1 MGKLLEKSIGFN
13 LAYKI
18 LPQKGNLVYEYNPF
32 RNYRLDRDLYEYDG
46 QYLTLNKLNDLGI
59 TIQDLY
65 EYNGQYL
72 TLDELNNL
80 GIAAQE
86 KNKVQKWIGVP
97 PNKQEPIFH
106 EAGEIVDFITNEFN
120 FDLEHPV
127 DIIAQPSYDDSV
139 NLILNDGK
147 NTPKLI
153 NSRFSPIGKNKYQVV
168 DRKGTNDTNLYD
180 MGSQFELDTSL
191 YKQSLTIPKLKFIG
205 VQSGGNLPVG
215 NYHFYFR
222 YVDDDGNETDYVAES
237 GLVSV
242 FIGSTPT
249 SIRSG
254 FRNENSYKI
263 VRFLLSNIDSAYQ
276 YVNVYYTRET
286 SDINE
291 NSTTSAVKIEQK
303 FYVNQ
308 SQQCE
313 INITGLEE
321 TTEKTLADI
330 NPTYLICE
338 NAGTQEIVQNRLFL
352 ANVKFPDLDYLDL
365 QDISLRFIPNRII
378 SEYDLNTIDQNY
390 IQSNSNNYYNS
401 TFIYNKVGYW
411 KDDLYRFGIVYIL
424 EDGSLSPVF
433 NIRGRYNI
441 NQETTEKIDE
451 IIKNGERNLIV
462 VSQDNFIK
470 EGEQYENS
478 KGVCSFKSE
487 KEFDIIGLKIDTTQE
502 VIDYLKTTYKI
513 KGFFFV
519 RQKRMP
525 LTLCQALTI
534 GIDPESNTP
543 ILPIK
548 KDILQDTFSKKRI
561 FRNKKTGE
569 IVIGNIHGTNLLQSW
584 SKIYNDIKF
593 DAEVEKSPNSS
604 VYGNDDWECY
614 YGQHL
619 PENDDTCFV
628 AERFIDDAKQLNQEF
643 KPRLYVLENNKIKR
657 FGAICPEY
665 DINSPYYNSLFIGDT
680 FVVEYASNQPSI
692 DNKPK
697 DYLTNTDRHFYNKE
711 FKATDS
717 RTLSCKI
724 QGVEDNIKLV
734 AINDLFYSSRAGDAE
749 EAFRF
754 KYIGNKNKKSSAYN
768 LLRGSFGP
776 YIAISGIDE
785 ANKLINIKIPGY
797 QNSNMEDYFK
807 IRFNDKS
814 SFFAISDRIDIN
826 EVTENPSWNLYRGDC
841 YICQYTHRVN
851 RNFQD
856 PSAPTNDSVVDET
869 CWAQNFTYSNGI
881 LKKENFDKINLG
893 DVNAIQLGMWVTS
906 TYKSTYNL
914 NIRNIDDS
922 ITDEVALI
930 GHPRGFFPYQS
941 MSTDGSFKTP
951 EALCFN
957 MGFRQSLSNRYNFEI
972 PDVPAIKNNFSTRI
986 LYSNVQIQNAF
997 KNGFR
1002 TFEGD
1007 NYKDYPINYGSITKI
1022 LELNS
1027 NLLCI
1032 FEHGIGLLPISERA
1046 MSGEGPGGPIY
1057 LNINNILPE
1066 TPMIIS
1072 DMYGSQWK
1080 DSIIKTPNAVYG
1092 VDTIAKKIW
1101 VTTGKDFQCI
1111 SDIAIQE
1118 FLNNNI
1124 TLTERELTP
1133 ILGIR
1138 NVKTHYNAYKGDVM
1152 FTFYDNLYGF
1162 NEKVWNLCY
1171 NETSKHW
1178 ISFYSWIPSFS
1189 ENIYNQYFSFD
1200 RNCSK
1205 WISKLA
1211 PNIGSIL
1218 VDNCIIKEYNQE
1230 NKPTI
1235 KLSISDSI
1243 IKSNKYFN
1251 TKIEFN
1257 IEKDVYGNFNNFDI
1271 TKDGTI
1277 TPNCDYKTLCI
1288 EDYYRIKDGKEITP
1302 DDPTYELNLPIAYD
1316 ENNRRKWL
1324 TGQHK
1329 IPVILLNIK
1338 AKISISLKDGYTN
1351 FKEQEE
1357 YAKDYNALYSTYNA
1371 GMLQQTIALIP
1382 EYNLQFLTTDFW
1394 KHGQSGIIDLK
1405 DTILPTHWYG
1415 KQHPFEFEF
1424 VVADNPQAHKI
1435 FDNLEIIS
1443 NNAEPESFHYEIV
1456 GDCFNFD
1463 KKNMFIRQEAT
1474 KELFQKNECDISFNP
1489 IYKTLKEQQQFKS
1502 TIFPLY
1508 YQKYDTINEI
1518 EDYYKLATSNNKDYS
1533 ALSGAEIIK
1542 YKDEYRIQNHSPA
1555 KDIKDVGLL
1564 RGNMYY
1570 KEDKWDIRI
1579 NPINI
1584 VQKNEYKWDKIP
1596 IVYNAFVDKSL
1607 SELKD
1612 IPDDRV
1618 VENWEEIG
1626 NKDTEVKVKDKYIKI
1641 KIRYNGQKLAIISAI
1656 NTLYSISYS

>member
-1 MGKLLEKSIGFN
+1 MKKTLLNGKEINFS
-13 LAYKI
+13 LAYKV

-32 RNYRLDRDLYEYDG
+32 RNYRLNENLYEYDG
-46 QYLTLNKLNDLGI
+46 QYLTIEELEARGI
-59 TIQDLY
+59 KISTDDKGKQ
-65 EYNGQYL
+65 
-72 TLDELNNL
+72 TW
-80 GIAAQE
+80 A
-86 KNKVQKWIGVP
+86 GVP
-97 PNKQEPIFH
+97 PGKQEPILH
-106 EAGEIVDFITNEFN
+106 EAGEIVDFITKEFD

-147 NTPKLI
+147 NNPKLI
-153 NSRFSPIGKNKYQVV
+153 NSRFSPVGRNKYQIV

-180 MGSQFELDTSL
+180 RGNQFELDTSL

-205 VQSGGNLPVG
+205 VQSGGNLPIG

-222 YVDDDGNETDYVAES
+222 YVDGDGNETDYVAES

-254 FRNENSYKI
+254 FRNENSHKL
-263 VRFLLSNIDSAYQ
+263 VRFLLTNIDSAYQ

-291 NSTTSAVKIEQK
+291 NSTALAAKIEQK

-321 TTEKTLADI
+321 TTDKTLAEI
-330 NPTYLICE
+330 NPTYLIC
-338 NAGTQEIVQNRLFL
+338 NSANTQEVVQNRLFL
-352 ANVKFPDLDYLDL
+352 ANVEFPDLDYIDL
-365 QDISLRFIPNRII
+365 QDISLRFIPNIKTDD
-378 SEYDLNTIDQNY
+378 YDLNNIDQNY
-390 IQSNSNNYYNS
+390 LGNFSNSYYDP

-424 EDGSLSPVF
+424 KDGTLSPVF

-441 NQETTEKIDE
+441 TSEEYGDIE
-451 IIKNGERNLIV
+451 PIKEDNTRKFIQ
-462 VSQDNFIK
+462 VSDDNFIK
-470 EGEQYENS
+470 GLEQYENS
-478 KGVCSFKSE
+478 KGVCSFKIDE
-487 KEFDIIGLKIDTTQE
+487 EFKIIGLKIITNSE
-502 VIDYLKTTYKI
+502 VIEHLRDTYKI

-519 RQKRMP
+519 RQKRLP

-534 GIDPESNTP
+534 GIDSESNTP
-543 ILPIK
+543 VLPVSTIP
-548 KDILQDTFSKKRI
+548 LEDTFSKKKIR
-561 FRNKKTGE
+561 RNKKTGE
-569 IVIGNIHGTNLLQSW
+569 IIIGEFAETSLADKWASVFNG
-584 SKIYNDIKF
+584 IKF
-593 DAEVEKSPNSS
+593 ESEVNNSS
-604 VYGNDDWECY
+604 GKYNYDTDKFECY
-614 YGQHL
+614 QGQDV
-619 PENDDTCFV
+619 PEGEYCFIS
-628 AERFIDDAKQLNQEF
+628 ERFIDDAKQLNQDF
-643 KPRLYVLENNKIKR
+643 NSRLYLLDKKKIQR

-665 DINSPYYNSLFIGDT
+665 DINSPYFNSLFIGDD
-680 FVVEYASNQPSI
+680 FVVEYAKQQPS
-692 DNKPK
+692 K
-697 DYLTNTDRHFYNKE
+697 DYLINIGRHFYNKE
-711 FKATDS
+711 FINSDT
-717 RTLSCKI
+717 RNLPCKI
-724 QGVEDNIKLV
+724 QGVEDNVKLV
-734 AINDLFYSSRAGDAE
+734 AINDLLYSSRAGDAE
-749 EAFRF
+749 EAYRF
-754 KYIGNKNKKSSAYN
+754 KYIGNENKKQSAYN

-797 QNSNMEDYFK
+797 QDSNIEDYIK
-807 IRFNDKS
+807 LRFNDKS
-814 SFFAISDRIDIN
+814 SFYAISDRIDID
-826 EVTENPSWNLYRGDC
+826 EISDPSWELYRGDC
-841 YICQYTHRVN
+841 YICQFTHRVN

-856 PSAPTNDSVVDET
+856 PSAPTNDTIVDAT
-869 CWAQNFTYSNGI
+869 CWAQYFTYSNGV

-914 NIRNIDDS
+914 NIRNTDNS

-930 GHPRGFFPYQS
+930 GHPRGFFPYQA
-941 MSTDGSFKTP
+941 MSVDGSFKTP

-957 MGFRQSLSNRYNFEI
+957 MGFRQQLSSRYNFEI
-972 PDVPAIKNNFSTRI
+972 PDVPAIKNNFATRV
-986 LYSNVQIQNAF
+986 LYSNVQVQNAF

-1007 NYKDYPINYGSITKI
+1007 NYRDYSINYGSITKI
-1022 LELNS
+1022 LELS
-1027 NLLCI
+1027 GNLLCV
-1032 FEHGIGLLPISERA
+1032 FEHGVGILPINERA
-1046 MSGEGPGGPIY
+1046 LSGEGAGGPVY

-1072 DMYGSQWK
+1072 DTYGSQWK

-1101 VTTGKDFQCI
+1101 VTDGKNLQCI
-1111 SDIAIQE
+1111 SDFAIQE

-1124 TLTERELTP
+1124 SLTERELTP

-1138 NVKTHYNAYKGDVM
+1138 NIKTHYNAYKGDVM

-1171 NETSKHW
+1171 NEPLKHW
-1178 ISFYSWIPSFS
+1178 ISFYSWVPSFS

-1205 WISKLA
+1205 WISKLDA
-1211 PNIGSIL
+1211 SLGKGSIQ
-1218 VDNCIIKEYNQE
+1218 VNDCVIKPDTAEIE
-1230 NKPTI
+1230 V
-1235 KLSISDSI
+1235 SITNSI
-1243 IKSNKYFN
+1243 QDFNKYFN
-1251 TKIEFN
+1251 TECEFTIEQD
-1257 IEKDVYGNFNNFDI
+1257 IYNNKKKFDLR
-1271 TKDGTI
+1271 KDGDKWI
-1277 TPNCDYKTLCI
+1277 LSPLVEYEDLCV
-1288 EDYYRIKDGKEITP
+1288 EDYYRIADNGKEVTP
-1302 DDPTYELNLPIAYD
+1302 NDSDYKLNLPIAYD

-1324 TGQHK
+1324 SGQHK

-1338 AKISISLKDGYTN
+1338 AKVSISLKDDFAN
-1351 FKEQEE
+1351 FAEQEE
-1357 YAKDYNALYSTYNA
+1357 HAKDYNSLYSTYNA
-1371 GMLQQTIALIP
+1371 GILEQTIALIP

-1424 VVADNPQAHKI
+1424 IVADQPTAHKI

-1474 KELFQKNECDISFNP
+1474 KELYQDNGTDITYNP
-1489 IYKTLKEQQQFKS
+1489 IYKTLNEDQQLKS

-1508 YQKYDTINEI
+1508 YQRYDTINEI
-1518 EDYYKLATSNNKDYS
+1518 EDSYKLATSPNKDYS
-1533 ALSGAEIIK
+1533 ALSGAEITK
-1542 YKDEYRIQNHSPA
+1542 HKDEYRIWNHCPA
-1555 KDIKDVGLL
+1555 KDIKEVGLL

-1579 NPINI
+1579 NPIDI
-1584 VQKNEYKWDKIP
+1584 VQKNENKQNKLP

-1607 SELKD
+1607 TELENTS
-1612 IPDDRV
+1612 DDRSV
-1618 VENWEEIG
+1618 VQWNEIG
-1626 NKDTEVKVKDKYIKI
+1626 SNDTEVKIKDKYIKI
-1641 KIRYNGQKLAIISAI
+1641 RIRYSGQKLAIISAI

>member
-1 MGKLLEKSIGFN
+1 MAKLLENELTFSI
-13 LAYKI
+13 AYKA

-32 RNYRLDRDLYEYDG
+32 RNYRLDQNLYEYDG
-46 QYLTLNKLNDLGI
+46 QYFTKEELNKNNI
-59 TIQDLY
+59 KIQTN
-65 EYNGQYL
+65 EKG
-72 TLDELNNL
+72 T
-80 GIAAQE
+80 QE
-86 KNKVQKWIGVP
+86 WVGVP
-97 PNKQEPIFH
+97 SNKQEPILR

-153 NSRFSPIGKNKYQVV
+153 NSRFSPLGRNKYQIV

-180 MGSQFELDTSL
+180 RGSQFELDTSL

-205 VQSGGNLPVG
+205 VQSGGNLPIG

-222 YVDDDGNETDYVAES
+222 YVDNDGNETDYVAES

-242 FIGSTPT
+242 FIGTTPT

-254 FRNENSYKI
+254 FRNENSHKI
-263 VRFLLSNIDSAYQ
+263 VKFLLTNIDSAYQ

-291 NSTTSAVKIEQK
+291 NSSIIAAKIEQK

-321 TTEKTLADI
+321 TSEKTLADI
-330 NPTYLICE
+330 NPVYSICE
-338 NAGTQEIVQNRLFL
+338 NVRSQEVVQNRLFL
-352 ANVKFPDLDYLDL
+352 ANVKFPDLDYVDL
-365 QDISLRFIPNRII
+365 QDISLRFIPDVVTTP
-378 SEYDLNTIDQNY
+378 YDLNTIDQNY
-390 IQSNSNNYYNS
+390 IEQNSNNYYNPN
-401 TFIYNKVGYW
+401 FIYNKVGYW
-411 KDDLYRFGIVYIL
+411 KDDLYRFGIIYIL
-424 EDGSLSPVF
+424 QDGTLSPVF

-441 NQETTEKIDE
+441 NSEYDLSKVKE
-451 IIKNGERNLIV
+451 IRNGDVREFIP
-462 VSQDNFIK
+462 VSEDNFIK
-470 EGEQYENS
+470 EYEQYENS
-478 KGVCSFKSE
+478 KGVCSFSSTD
-487 KEFDIIGLKIDTTQE
+487 EFNILGLRVRAAKG
-502 VIDYLKTTYKI
+502 VVDYLKKTYKI

-519 RQKRMP
+519 RQKRLP

-534 GIDPESNTP
+534 GIDSESNTP
-543 ILPIK
+543 VLPIDK
-548 KDILQDTFSKKRI
+548 NILNNTFSKKRI
-561 FRNKKTGE
+561 RRNKKTGE
-569 IVIGNIHGTNLLQSW
+569 IIEGDFAETNLVQNW
-584 SKIYNDIKF
+584 AKVYNQIKF
-593 DAEVEKSPNSS
+593 EAEVGKSPNSFM
-604 VYGNDDWECY
+604 YENDDWECY
-614 YGQHL
+614 YGQSL
-619 PENDDTCFV
+619 PESKVCFI

-643 KPRLYVLENNKIKR
+643 KPRLYALAENKVQK

-680 FVVEYASNQPSI
+680 FVAEYASNQPE
-692 DNKPK
+692 K
-697 DYLTNTDRHFYNKE
+697 YLTNSERHFYNKE
-711 FKATDS
+711 FSAKENKTI
-717 RTLSCKI
+717 SCKI

-749 EAFRF
+749 EAYRF
-754 KYIGNKNKKSSAYN
+754 KYIEHKNKKSSAYN

-776 YIAISGIDE
+776 YIGISGVNE
-785 ANKLINIKIPGY
+785 ANKLLNIKIPGY
-797 QNSNMEDYFK
+797 QDTNIEEYFK

-814 SFFAISDRIDIN
+814 SFFAISDRIDISDN
-826 EVTENPSWNLYRGDC
+826 ETSWDLYRGDC
-841 YICQYTHRVN
+841 YICQYTHRLN

-856 PSAPTNDSVVDET
+856 PSAPTNDSIVDET

-914 NIRNIDDS
+914 NIRNTDDS

-930 GHPRGFFPYQS
+930 GHPRGFFPYQA

-957 MGFRQSLSNRYNFEI
+957 MGFRQGVSSRYNFEI
-972 PDVPAIKNNFSTRI
+972 PDVPAIKNNFATRV

-1022 LELNS
+1022 LELNN

-1080 DSIIKTPNAVYG
+1080 DSIIKTPNGVYG

-1101 VTTGKDFQCI
+1101 VTDGKGLQCI
-1111 SDIAIQE
+1111 SDMAVQE

-1124 TLTERELTP
+1124 SFTERELTP
-1133 ILGIR
+1133 ILGLKNI
-1138 NVKTHYNAYKGDVM
+1138 KTHYNAYKGDVM

-1171 NETSKHW
+1171 NESLKHW
-1178 ISFYSWIPSFS
+1178 VSFYSWVPSFS

-1205 WISKLA
+1205 WIAKIDASLGK
-1211 PNIGSIL
+1211 GSIA
-1218 VDNCIIKEYNQE
+1218 VNNAIISKYDNNTKPKIEIFITDSIKE
-1230 NKPTI
+1230 
-1235 KLSISDSI
+1235 
-1243 IKSNKYFN
+1243 SNKYFN
-1251 TKIEFN
+1251 MNCEFTLEN
-1257 IEKDVYGNFNNFDI
+1257 DIYGNNEKFELVHEN
-1271 TKDGTI
+1271 GTWVLI
-1277 TPNCDYKTLCI
+1277 PKCDYEDLCT
-1288 EDYYRIKDGKEITP
+1288 EDYYRIKGDKEVTP
-1302 DDPTYELNLPIAYD
+1302 DDEEYELNLPIAYD

-1324 TGQHK
+1324 TGYHK
-1329 IPVILLNIK
+1329 IPVILLNIS
-1338 AKISISLKDGYTN
+1338 AKVSISLKDTKN
-1351 FKEQEE
+1351 NWKEQDERVKE
-1357 YAKDYNALYSTYNA
+1357 YNSLYSTYNS

-1424 VVADNPQAHKI
+1424 IVADSPSSHKI

-1443 NNAEPESFHYEIV
+1443 NNAEPESFHYEII

-1474 KELFQKNECDISFNP
+1474 KELYQKNKCDISFDP
-1489 IYKTLKEQQQFKS
+1489 TYKILKEDLQPRS

-1508 YQKYDTINEI
+1508 YQRYDTINEI
-1518 EDYYKLATSNNKDYS
+1518 EDSYKLATSPNKDYS
-1533 ALSGAEIIK
+1533 ALSGAEITK
-1542 YKDEYRIQNHSPA
+1542 YKDEFRIWNHCPA
-1555 KDIKDVGLL
+1555 KNIKEVGLL

-1570 KEDKWDIRI
+1570 KEDKWDVRI
-1579 NPINI
+1579 NPIDI
-1584 VQKNEYKWDKIP
+1584 VQKNEETHSKLP
-1596 IVYNAFVDKSL
+1596 IVYNAFVDKTLEEL
-1607 SELKD
+1607 SNTS
-1612 IPDDRV
+1612 DR
-1618 VENWEEIG
+1618 EIERWDEIG
-1626 NKDTEVKVKDKYIKI
+1626 NNDTEVKVKDKYV
-1641 KIRYNGQKLAIISAI
+1641 KIRIRYSGQKLAIISAI
-1656 NTLYSISYS
+1656 STLYSISYS